1 MKIAGVICEFNPF
14 HNGHA
19 FLAQKAREGGF
30 THIAGV
36 MSGNFVQRG
45 EPAIFDVSDRV
56 SAALENGYDLILQ
69 LPVEYS
75 TAGANGFARGAAGIL
90 DAAGCVDSL
99 IFASECGSTA
109 KLEKAA
115 ELTESDDVDA
125 LIKKELE
132 SGISYASARENAVRA
147 FDAES
152 ADLLKEPNNIL
163 GIEYIRALK
172 NSGSRINPET
182 VPRAGAAHDS
192 AGAQGSFASGAEI
205 RRRIR
210 AGEDWRDYVPQGAY
224 PGELNPADMKKY
236 ENLVLYKIR
245 TMSAP
250 EIALLPDVSEGIE
263 NRIAKAAYDAGTLE
277 EFYTLAKTKRYS
289 HARIRRIALSA
300 LLGITAQDAAAPP
313 AYIRVLGFNDRGA
326 EIIRMM
332 KKTATLPVITK
343 AADFRDAPAD
353 MQRVFDL
360 QCRAADIYS
369 LITEKTLACGE
380 EKRFTVIKR

>member
-19 FLAQKAREGGF
+19 FLAQKAGEGGF

-36 MSGNFVQRG
+36 MSGCFVQRG
-45 EPAIFDVSDRV
+45 EPAILDVSERV

-75 TAGANGFARGAAGIL
+75 TAGAMGFARGAAGIL

-99 IFASECGSTA
+99 IFASECGDTE
-109 KLEKAA
+109 KLKKAA
-115 ELTESDDVDA
+115 GLLMNDDVDA

-132 SGISYASARENAVRA
+132 TGIPYAKARENAVRA

-152 ADLLKEPNNIL
+152 ADLLEEPNNIL
-163 GIEYIRALK
+163 GIEYICALEK
-172 NSGSRINPET
+172 SGSRIKPET
-182 VPRAGAAHDS
+182 VLRAGAAHDS
-192 AGAQGSFASGAEI
+192 TGADGSFASGAEI
-205 RRRIR
+205 RRRMR
-210 AGEDWRDYVPQGAY
+210 AGENWREFVPAGAY
-224 PGELNPADMKKY
+224 SGELNCPDMKKF
-236 ENLVLYKIR
+236 ETLVLYKLR
-245 TMSAP
+245 TMSAE
-250 EIALLPDVSEGIE
+250 EIALLPDISEGIE
-263 NRIAKAAYDAGTLE
+263 NRIARAACDARTLE
-277 EFYTLAKTKRYS
+277 EFYNLVKTKRYS

-300 LLGITAQDAAAPP
+300 LSGIKAEDAAAPP

-326 EIIRMM
+326 EIIRTM
-332 KKTATLPVITK
+332 KETAALPVITK
-343 AADFRDAPAD
+343 AADFKDAPEN

-369 LITEKTLACGE
+369 LITENPGACGA
-380 EKRFTVIKR
+380 EKRFTVIKK

>member
-19 FLAQKAREGGF
+19 FLAQKAGEGGF

-36 MSGNFVQRG
+36 MSGSFVQRG
-45 EPAIFDVSDRV
+45 EPAILDVKERV

-75 TAGANGFARGAAGIL
+75 TAGAMGFARGAAGIL
-90 DAAGCVDSL
+90 EATGCVDSL
-99 IFASECGSTA
+99 VFASECGSTA

-115 ELTESDDVDA
+115 DIIMSDYVDT

-132 SGISYASARENAVRA
+132 SGISYAAARENAVRA

-163 GIEYIRALK
+163 GIEYICALNRA
-172 NSGSRINPET
+172 GSKIRPET
-182 VPRAGAAHDS
+182 VPRAGTAHDS
-192 AGAQGSFASGAEI
+192 SGAQGSFASGAEI

-210 AGEDWRDYVPQGAY
+210 AGEDWRGLVPPGAY
-224 PGELNPADMKKY
+224 SADFNPADMKKY
-236 ENLVLYKIR
+236 ETLVLYKLR
-245 TMSAP
+245 TMSAV
-250 EIALLPDVSEGIE
+250 EIALLPDISEGIE
-263 NRIAKAAYDAGTLE
+263 NRIARAAREADTLE
-277 EFYTLAKTKRYS
+277 EFYALAKTKRYS

-300 LLGITAQDAAAPP
+300 LLGITAEDAAAPP
-313 AYIRVLGFNDRGA
+313 AYIRVLGFNDKGA
-326 EIIRMM
+326 EIIRAM
-332 KKTATLPVITK
+332 KETATLPVITK
-343 AADFRDAPAD
+343 AADMKEAPEN

-369 LITEKTLACGE
+369 LITEKPGACGA
-380 EKRFTVIKR
+380 EKRFTVIKK